1 MSNYFDERFKVFC
14 GEWVVVKLMVVVGVM
29 VVLVV
34 LEVLEGVVVGEAGGN
49 GVVFGQQVLQKKNPD
64 LNQTRAVR
72 NVF

>member
-1 MSNYFDERFKVFC
+1 
-14 GEWVVVKLMVVVGVM
+14 MVVVGVM